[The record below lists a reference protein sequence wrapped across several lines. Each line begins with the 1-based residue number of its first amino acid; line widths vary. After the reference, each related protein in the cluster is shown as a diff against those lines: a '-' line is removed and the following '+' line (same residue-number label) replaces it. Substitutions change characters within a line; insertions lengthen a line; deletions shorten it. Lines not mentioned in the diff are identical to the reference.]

1 MTPPTNY
8 RYAGGYNRC
17 VGGGSD
23 ATTASGGVKGAER
36 VAGVGKTQ
44 AAGAV
49 AAGHPN
55 RTMTPPYNSLYERS
69 DKLESIF
76 P

>member
-23 ATTASGGVKGAER
+23 ATTASSGVKGAER

-49 AAGHPN
+49 DAGHPN
-55 RTMTPPYNSLYERS
+55 RTMTPPYEVMSLRLAGDS
-69 DKLESIF
+69 
-76 P
+76 